1 MYAKE
6 SRFSYIAYDV
16 ATGSRIAHGGK
27 AIEALDVAD
36 LLRPFSAI
44 EILYLGQSGK
54 WFWEKNVSLKFT
66 KVMLDCDSRG
76 NLSA

>member
-1 MYAKE
+1 MYSEE

-16 ATGSRIAHGGK
+16 ATGIRIAHGGK
-27 AIEALDVAD
+27 AIEALDLAD

-54 WFWEKNVSLKFT
+54 WFWERNIHLEFT
-66 KVMLDCDSRG
+66 KVILDSHRRL
-76 NLSA
+76 NSPA